1 MKKRKLDPE
10 KQKLLEKNGVVWE
23 VLKQQWEIYSN
34 LLVKYKDRE
43 GHCNVPDNHKE
54 DGEKLG
60 AWLGKQRQAKK
71 KDKLNAD
78 QIKRLDEI
86 GVVWDVL
93 IQQWEKYYNL
103 LVKYK
108 DREGHCNVPR
118 SHKED

>member
-1 MKKRKLDPE
+1 M
-10 KQKLLEKNGVVWE
+10 G
-23 VLKQQWEIYSN
+23 QQWENYFT

-43 GHCNVPDNHKE
+43 GHCNVPDKHKE

-60 AWLGKQRQAKK
+60 TWLDRQRQANR

-86 GVVWDVL
+86 GVVWEVL
-93 IQQWEKYYNL
+93 IQQWENHFTL

-118 SHKED
+118 SHEEDGIKLGAWLDKQRQ